1 MFNVKEISRAVEQ
14 IAEAKGL
21 DPERVIEAIESSIA
35 AAYKKEYMHRSEL
48 VRAKLDLKTGVLKF
62 WQVKNVVDETMVRM
76 PLPSEEKENDNYYNE
91 SSQREV
97 QTSLDAT
104 SETPQLPRYNSDR
117 HILLNEAQE
126 IKADVLLSEEMEFPL
141 ETKED
146 FGRIAAQTA
155 KQVII
160 QKLRD
165 AERSSIF
172 NEFKD
177 KQGSIVSGVV
187 QRMERGNVYL
197 DLGRAVGVMFPN
209 EAVVTEHYR
218 LGERLRFYVLAVQ
231 DDMKLPAIV
240 LSRSHP
246 KFIAKLFE
254 LEVPEISDGSVQIK
268 SIAREPG
275 SRTKIAVASTSPGID
290 PVGSCVGQRGRRVM
304 AVNNEIGQEKIDI
317 IEWSEK
323 PEEFVANAVSPAR
336 VTRTEVSPR
345 REVRVYVP
353 EDQLSL
359 AIGRGG
365 QNVRLAVRLTG
376 YKIDVRSDSR
386 PDEMQVSGVFGEA
399 QSEDVSELKVDK
411 DSEVEVKEEESK
423 EVKSD

>member
-1 MFNVKEISRAVEQ
+1 M
-14 IAEAKGL
+14 L
-21 DPERVIEAIESSIA
+21 
-35 AAYKKEYMHRSEL
+35 
-48 VRAKLDLKTGVLKF
+48 
-62 WQVKNVVDETMVRM
+62 
-76 PLPSEEKENDNYYNE
+76 
-91 SSQREV
+91 
-97 QTSLDAT
+97 
-104 SETPQLPRYNSDR
+104 
-117 HILLNEAQE
+117 
-126 IKADVLLSEEMEFPL
+126 
-141 ETKED
+141 
-146 FGRIAAQTA
+146 
-155 KQVII
+155 
-160 QKLRD
+160 
-165 AERSSIF
+165 
-172 NEFKD
+172 
-177 KQGSIVSGVV
+177 
-187 QRMERGNVYL
+187 
-197 DLGRAVGVMFPN
+197 PN

-290 PVGSCVGQRGRRVM
+290 PVGSCVGQRGTRVM